1 MRTQQSSMVKLT
13 KNMMVIDLMRT
24 TGWSRDRAL
33 VAIEEL
39 EATSLIQFSH
49 QGGMKLCINAEV
61 F

>member
-1 MRTQQSSMVKLT
+1 MVKLT

-33 VAIEEL
+33 AAIEEL